1 MEEEGIGAKLLSNS
15 NVYNSS
21 TPGGS
26 KIEHGSKKWSRR
38 ESRRSE
44 DTSRFS
50 SSRPSLWLS
59 FSGSSSPPTTLDL
72 LLKRRSHSNQ
82 AKSLP
87 GPAGLDSSS
96 TSIPTCS

>member
-1 MEEEGIGAKLLSNS
+1 MEEEGIGAKFLSNS
-15 NVYNSS
+15 NVYNGS

-44 DTSRFS
+44 HTSRFS
-50 SSRPSLWLS
+50 SSRPSPSSS
-59 FSGSSSPPTTLDL
+59 FSGSSSPPRTLDL

-82 AKSLP
+82 ARSLSVLV
-87 GPAGLDSSS
+87 GLDSSYS
-96 TSIPTCS
+96 TIPTC